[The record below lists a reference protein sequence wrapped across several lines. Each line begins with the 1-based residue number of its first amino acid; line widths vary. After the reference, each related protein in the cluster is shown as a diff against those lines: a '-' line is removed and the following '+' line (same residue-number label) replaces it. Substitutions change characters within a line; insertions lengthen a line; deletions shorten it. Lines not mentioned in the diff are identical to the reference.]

1 MAASRRHVQPL
12 AGPEKAF
19 GLAFR
24 TIRKEKGI
32 SQERVSLEADS
43 DRTTVS
49 MIERGLVSPKLGTIV
64 RLCRVLRVRPSDVIR
79 RMERSPFYRA

>member
-12 AGPEKAF
+12 SGPEKAF

-24 TIRKEKGI
+24 SIRKKLGI
-32 SQERVSLEADS
+32 SQERLSLEANS

-64 RLCRVLRVRPSDVIR
+64 RLCRVLKVYPSEVIR